1 MENYGKLILL
11 ISLGLSSL
19 AVGADLDQ
27 CLKISNDRDRLKC
40 YDKYHGFNQSSE
52 AKIDLL
58 GERATE
64 ALERPSPIKL
74 GQLKTQDKNSADGA
88 TISAAQK
95 AYDTIIANSQTLK
108 ISNISKSRSGKV
120 YYYTQSGRVFRKN
133 TDRTVTFKRND
144 SVTLEL
150 GFLGSMFM
158 TNQDDIRIKV
168 KEMKVRK

>member
-11 ISLGLSSL
+11 ISLGLSPL
-19 AVGADLDQ
+19 AVSADLDQ

-40 YDKYHGFNQSSE
+40 YDKYHGFDQSSE
-52 AKIDLL
+52 PNIGRL
-58 GERATE
+58 ENRT
-64 ALERPSPIKL
+64 LERPSPVKL
-74 GQLKTQDKNSADGA
+74 GSSTAEGNRGADGA

-158 TNQDDIRIKV
+158 TNQDNIRIKV
-168 KEMKVRK
+168 KEMKVSK

>member
-1 MENYGKLILL
+1 MENYCKLILI
-11 ISLGLSSL
+11 ISLSLSPL

-40 YDKYHGFNQSSE
+40 YDKLHGFDQFSE
-52 AKIDLL
+52 ANIGRL
-58 GERATE
+58 ENRT
-64 ALERPSPIKL
+64 LERPSPVKL
-74 GQLKTQDKNSADGA
+74 GSSQTEGNKDADGA

-144 SVTLEL
+144 NVTLEL

-158 TNQDDIRIKV
+158 TNQDNIRIKV

>member
-1 MENYGKLILL
+1 GNK
-11 ISLGLSSL
+11 
-19 AVGADLDQ
+19 D
-27 CLKISNDRDRLKC
+27 
-40 YDKYHGFNQSSE
+40 
-52 AKIDLL
+52 
-58 GERATE
+58 
-64 ALERPSPIKL
+64 
-74 GQLKTQDKNSADGA
+74 ADGA

-133 TDRTVTFKRND
+133 TDRTVTFKRDD

-158 TNQDDIRIKV
+158 TNQDNVRIKV

>member
-1 MENYGKLILL
+1 M
-11 ISLGLSSL
+11 SPL

-40 YDKYHGFNQSSE
+40 YDKLHGFDQSSE
-52 AKIDLL
+52 ANI
-58 GERATE
+58 GR
-64 ALERPSPIKL
+64 LENRTLELPSPVKL
-74 GQLKTQDKNSADGA
+74 GSSQTEGNKDADGA

-158 TNQDDIRIKV
+158 TNQDSIRIKV

>member
-1 MENYGKLILL
+1 MENYCKLILI
-11 ISLGLSSL
+11 ISLSLSPL

-40 YDKYHGFNQSSE
+40 YDKLHGFDQSSE
-52 AKIDLL
+52 ANIGRL
-58 GERATE
+58 ENRT
-64 ALERPSPIKL
+64 LERPSPVKL
-74 GQLKTQDKNSADGA
+74 GSSQTEGNKDADGA

-158 TNQDDIRIKV
+158 TNQDNIRIKV

>member
-1 MENYGKLILL
+1 MENYCKLILI
-11 ISLGLSSL
+11 ISLSLSPL

-40 YDKYHGFNQSSE
+40 YDQLHGFDQSSKANIGRLE
-52 AKIDLL
+52 N
-58 GERATE
+58 RT
-64 ALERPSPIKL
+64 LERPSPVKL
-74 GQLKTQDKNSADGA
+74 GSSETVGSNSADDAIIG
-88 TISAAQK
+88 AAQQ

-158 TNQDDIRIKV
+158 TNQDSIRIKV

>member
-1 MENYGKLILL
+1 MENYCKLILI
-11 ISLGLSSL
+11 ISLSLSPL

-40 YDKYHGFNQSSE
+40 YDKLHGFDQSSE
-52 AKIDLL
+52 ANI
-58 GERATE
+58 GR
-64 ALERPSPIKL
+64 LENRTLELPSPVKL
-74 GQLKTQDKNSADGA
+74 GSSQTEGNKDADGA

-158 TNQDDIRIKV
+158 TNQDSIRIKV

>member
-1 MENYGKLILL
+1 MENYCKLFLI
-11 ISLGLSSL
+11 ISLSLSPL

-40 YDKYHGFNQSSE
+40 YDKFHGFDQSSE
-52 AKIDLL
+52 ANIGQL
-58 GERATE
+58 ENRT
-64 ALERPSPIKL
+64 LERPSPVKL
-74 GQLKTQDKNSADGA
+74 GSSKTEGNKDADGA

-158 TNQDDIRIKV
+158 TNQDNIRIKV

>member
-11 ISLGLSSL
+11 ISLGLSPL
-19 AVGADLDQ
+19 AVSADLDQ

-40 YDKYHGFNQSSE
+40 YDKYHGFDQSSE
-52 AKIDLL
+52 PNIGRL
-58 GERATE
+58 ENRT
-64 ALERPSPIKL
+64 LERPSPVKL
-74 GQLKTQDKNSADGA
+74 GSSTAEGNRGADGA

-158 TNQDDIRIKV
+158 TNQDNIRIKV

>member
-1 MENYGKLILL
+1 M
-11 ISLGLSSL
+11 SPL

-40 YDKYHGFNQSSE
+40 YDKLHGFDQSSE
-52 AKIDLL
+52 ANIGRL
-58 GERATE
+58 ENRT
-64 ALERPSPIKL
+64 LERPSPVKL
-74 GQLKTQDKNSADGA
+74 GSSKIEGNKDADGA

-158 TNQDDIRIKV
+158 TNQDNIRIKV

>member
-1 MENYGKLILL
+1 MENYCKLILL
-11 ISLGLSSL
+11 ISLSLSPL

-40 YDKYHGFNQSSE
+40 YDKLHGFDQSSE
-52 AKIDLL
+52 ANIGRL
-58 GERATE
+58 ENRT
-64 ALERPSPIKL
+64 LERPSPVKL
-74 GQLKTQDKNSADGA
+74 GSSKAQGNKDADGA

-158 TNQDDIRIKV
+158 TNQDNVRIKV